1 MKAQQWILGT
11 SLLLGIGGSIFK
23 IMHWKG
29 ANIMLLLAF
38 TLLFMNTL
46 FFVFRENRKSGASE
60 FTNLLSVIAL
70 CLGITGAIFRIL
82 HWPFADFILLFGH
95 ALLFIFISWITIFQP
110 RPKLAPLFTGTAL
123 VFFFLTVFFLNHYP
137 LQKLNQSKHAVIENT
152 TPHLQSNFQMAQ
164 P

>member
-1 MKAQQWILGT
+1 MKAQQWILGAA
-11 SLLLGIGGSIFK
+11 LMLGIGGSIFK
-23 IMHWKG
+23 IMHWNG

-38 TLLFMNTL
+38 TLLFLNTV
-46 FFVFRENRKSGASE
+46 FFVFQENRKSGASE
-60 FTNLLSVIAL
+60 FTNLMSVTALSMGIA
-70 CLGITGAIFRIL
+70 GAVFRML
-82 HWPFADFILLFGH
+82 HWPLADFILLFGH

-137 LQKLNQSKHAVIENT
+137 LQKFNKTQHTSIENE
-152 TPHLQSNFQMAQ
+152 TPHVQSNFQILQ